1 MIISDTS
8 IRQPVMVTMAMLA
21 LVVVGLV
28 AFFRMPVNLLPD
40 IEVPIVS
47 VTIAYPGAGPETI
60 ADQVVQPVEDELVAL
75 SGVTNVTGTA
85 GQGVAIFLIEFEQDR
100 DVDFAL
106 QDVRESVSSIR
117 NQLPQDINEPVFQTF
132 DPAATPILT
141 LAINSEVELEQGELR
156 RIVDEEIEPQI
167 QRVSGVG
174 ATTISG
180 GQERQ
185 VDVMLDLQ
193 RLTALRILPSQ
204 VGDAIRQETIDLGL
218 GKTLFNEREVNIRA
232 LDPFDTPAE
241 IALVGIPGTT
251 YQINDLGQVE
261 MGFAAI
267 ETYTRLNGSDALSL
281 EIRKQSGTNTVT
293 VAENALAAVEEAF
306 AAYPNLNYVVV
317 SNDAEQVQQ
326 SVRGA
331 INEIV
336 VAVVFASLVV
346 FIFFRDLRNTLVTV
360 IGLPVIIIATFGIMT
375 LFGLTI
381 NILTLLAL
389 SISVGLVIDDAIVV
403 RENIFRHMEMGKT
416 PREAAGQ
423 GTSEVAA
430 SVLAMNLTL
439 FAVFVPVTFTTGTA
453 GIIFQSF
460 GITVAGASAIS
471 LFEAFTLAPAVS
483 AYWFKQQEPEA
494 EEEEEEEAQEEA
506 SWMERL
512 YLPVLAWSLRYR
524 WLTVLVGVAVLVASV
539 FAVRTVDFAFL
550 PESDRP
556 RLGIAFELEPGTPL
570 ERTNQIAQEAEQI
583 LLADPAVKNVLTT
596 VGGNT
601 AQTGGIAIGA
611 GGGAEQA
618 TFLVNLNDAADID
631 ETIQRLDDNLAQ
643 FPDLVISPPS
653 YQLGTSTAVTARPIQ
668 VQVRTT
674 GSLEDVAPVIDRMTA
689 AIEDVPGLMYVDSTY
704 APGNPELQVEIILDR
719 ANEYGLSNATLA
731 QNVRTLLDGS
741 DVASYREGGEE
752 FPIIVQL
759 QPEDRQDIEDLQ
771 NLRLPIRGDLVPVR
785 TVANVE
791 LATGPSSI
799 RRADRQIEVVIGGF
813 NIGRNIN
820 DVQSDI
826 QERLAAI
833 EKPAAVTVSYGGSTQ
848 EQSEG
853 FSSLLLA
860 MGLSVAFVFM
870 VLASQFGSYV
880 QPLIIMLAMP
890 FSAIGAFLALTLT
903 GTTLTI
909 LAMIGFIMLLGLVTK
924 NSILLVDFANRSRE
938 MTDDLNEAILR
949 AGRLRLR
956 PILMTSLTVILG
968 SLPAAI
974 GLGQGAG
981 LRQGLATVIVGGMIT
996 STLLTLVIIPVAYN
1010 LVESARLGIARRR
1023 ERRRQ
1028 RAEEHKQSDEARPRP
1043 AAGQEQSTERRRH
1056 EARS

>member
-28 AFFRMPVNLLPD
+28 AFLRMPVNLLPD

-47 VTIAYPGAGPETI
+47 VTIVYPSAGPETI
-60 ADQVVQPVEDELVAL
+60 ADQVIQPVEDELVAL

-85 GQGVAIFLIEFEQDR
+85 GEGVAIFLIEFEQDR

-141 LAINSEVELEQGELR
+141 LAVNSEVELEQGELR
-156 RIVDEEIEPQI
+156 QIVDEEIVPQI
-167 QRVSGVG
+167 ERVSGVG

-180 GQERQ
+180 GRERQ
-185 VDVMLDLQ
+185 IEVLLDLQ

-204 VGDAIRQETIDLGL
+204 VGDAISQENIDLGL
-218 GKTLFNEREVNIRA
+218 GDTLFNQREVNIRA
-232 LDPFDTPAE
+232 PDPFTSPAA
-241 IALVGIPGTT
+241 IAAVGIPGTT
-251 YQINDLGQVE
+251 YQINDLGRVE
-261 MGFAAI
+261 MGFTDI
-267 ETYTRLNGSDALSL
+267 ETYTRLNGNAALSL

-293 VAENALAAVEEAF
+293 VAENALSAVEEAF
-306 AAYPNLNYVVV
+306 TAYPNLNYVVV

-326 SVRGA
+326 SVQGA
-331 INEIV
+331 INEII
-336 VAVVFASLVV
+336 VAIVFASLVV
-346 FIFFRDLRNTLVTV
+346 FIFFRDLRNTIVTV
-360 IGLPVIIIATFGIMT
+360 IGLPVIIIATFGVLA

-381 NILTLLAL
+381 NIMTLLAL

-416 PREAAGQ
+416 PREAASQ

-439 FAVFVPVTFTTGTA
+439 FAVFVPVTFTSGTA

-483 AYWFKQQEPEA
+483 AYWFKQQEPET
-494 EEEEEEEAQEEA
+494 EEETEEAQEEKG
-506 SWMERL
+506 WMERL

-524 WLTVLVGVAVLVASV
+524 WLTVLVGVAVLIASV
-539 FAVRTVDFAFL
+539 FAARTVNFAFL
-550 PESDRP
+550 PDSDRP
-556 RLGIAFELEPGTPL
+556 RLGLSFELEAGTPL
-570 ERTNQIAQEAEQI
+570 ERTNEVAQEAEQI
-583 LLADPAVKNVLTT
+583 LLGDPAVKNLLTT

-611 GGGAEQA
+611 GGGSEQA
-618 TFLVNLNDAADID
+618 TFLVNLNDGADID
-631 ETIQRLDDNLAQ
+631 ETIQRLDSKLDQ

-674 GSLEDVAPVIDRMTA
+674 GSLEDVAPLIDRMTA
-689 AIEDVPGLMYVDSTY
+689 AIEDVPGLMYVGATY
-704 APGNPELQVEIILDR
+704 SPGNPELQIQIILER
-719 ANEYGLSNATLA
+719 ANEYGLSNVTLA
-731 QNVRTLLDGS
+731 NSIRTMIDGS
-741 DVASYREGGEE
+741 DVASYRQGGEE
-752 FPIIVQL
+752 FPIIVRL
-759 QPEDRQDIEDLQ
+759 QPEDRQAVEELQ

-813 NIGRNIN
+813 NVGRNVN
-820 DVQSDI
+820 AVQSDI

-833 EKPAAVTVSYGGSTQ
+833 AKPAAVTVSYGGSTQ

-924 NSILLVDFANRSRE
+924 NSILLVDFANRSRA

-974 GLGQGAG
+974 GLGEGTG
-981 LRQGLATVIVGGMIT
+981 LRQGLATVVVGGMIT

-1010 LVESARLGIARRR
+1010 LVESARLGITHWR

-1028 RAEEHKQSDEARPRP
+1028 RSEERQQSDEERARP
-1043 AAGQEQSTERRRH
+1043 AASQEQAGERCGH

>member
-1 MIISDTS
+1 
-8 IRQPVMVTMAMLA
+8 MVTMAMLA

-28 AFFRMPVNLLPD
+28 AFLRMPVNLLPD

-47 VTIAYPGAGPETI
+47 VTVAYPGAGPETI

-180 GQERQ
+180 GLERQ

-204 VGDAIRQETIDLGL
+204 VGEAIQRETIDLGL
-218 GKTLFNEREVNIRA
+218 GETLFNQREVTIRA

-251 YQINDLGQVE
+251 YQINDLGRVE
-261 MGFAAI
+261 MGFTEI

-293 VAENALAAVEEAF
+293 VAENALAAAEEAF
-306 AAYPNLNYVVV
+306 AAYPTLNYVVV

-326 SVRGA
+326 SVQGA

-336 VAVVFASLVV
+336 VAIVFASLVV

-360 IGLPVIIIATFGIMT
+360 IGLPVIIIATFGVLA

-494 EEEEEEEAQEEA
+494 EAEEEETQEEV
-506 SWMERL
+506 SWLERL

-524 WLTVLVGVAVLVASV
+524 WVTVLVGVAVLVASV
-539 FAVRTVDFAFL
+539 FAARTVDFAFL

-556 RLGIAFELEPGTPL
+556 RLGLSFELEPGTPL
-570 ERTNQIAQEAEQI
+570 ERTNQRAQEAEQI
-583 LLADPAVKNVLTT
+583 LLADPAVENLLTT
-596 VGGNT
+596 VGGGT

-618 TFLVNLNDAADID
+618 TFLVNLHNDADIE
-631 ETIQRLDDNLAQ
+631 ETIQRLDDKLAQ

-689 AIEDVPGLMYVDSTY
+689 AIEDVPGLMYVGSTY

-719 ANEYGLSNATLA
+719 ANEYVLSNVTLA

-759 QPEDRQDIEDLQ
+759 QPKDRQDIEDLQ
-771 NLRLPIRGDLVPVR
+771 NLRLPIRGDLVPIR

-791 LATGPSSI
+791 LTTGPSAI
-799 RRADRQIEVVIGGF
+799 RRANRQIEVVIGGF

-826 QERLAAI
+826 QERLAAV
-833 EKPAAVTVSYGGSTQ
+833 EKPPAVTVSYGGATQ

-870 VLASQFGSYV
+870 VLAGQFGSYI

-924 NSILLVDFANRSRE
+924 NSIMLVDFANRSRE

-974 GLGQGAG
+974 GLGEGAG
-981 LRQGLATVIVGGMIT
+981 LRQGLATVVVGGMIT
-996 STLLTLVIIPVAYN
+996 STLLTLLIIPVAYN

-1028 RAEEHKQSDEARPRP
+1028 RSEERKQSGEAHPRP
-1043 AAGQEQSTERRRH
+1043 AVGREQSTERRGH